1 MGGMDIDDELWTSER
16 VGYELNPDA
25 PLTPGSVRSA
35 MKRGGVRAVHGY
47 WRSHVEALIRLRRGR
62 GYRTD
67 LKD

>member
-1 MGGMDIDDELWTSER
+1 MDELWDSER
-16 VGYELNPDA
+16 VGKELNPDA

-35 MKRGGVRAVHGY
+35 MKRGGIRAVHGY
-47 WRSHVEALIRLRRGR
+47 PAALVRRYIALRRGR